1 MPLTEAPIIV
11 PSKGEISDTKF
22 KYCEGCKFEYNYIL
36 ANLSV
41 IKESNYLEIKTDTGD
56 QYEVKSDLLGKGSE
70 VREKYIK

>member
-41 IKESNYLEIKTDTGD
+41 IKESNYLEIKQIQETNM
-56 QYEVKSDLLGKGSE
+56 K
-70 VREKYIK
+70 